1 MKLQINNIDIIPTKE
16 CFNINIHHN
25 ASQRDLEELLE
36 NLPEYYVLIFYDQY
50 YPSRTDPG
58 AYVFVQRTDNDF
70 AVDMGNHGWSTR
82 WQPQSKQMLASLLKL
97 KIGAKDPYI
106 DKIYQVKIEKS
117 ENDAFKT

>member
-16 CFNINIHHN
+16 CFNINTHHN

-97 KIGAKDPYI
+97 NIGAKDPYI

>member
-1 MKLQINNIDIIPTKE
+1 
-16 CFNINIHHN
+16 
-25 ASQRDLEELLE
+25 LLE

-97 KIGAKDPYI
+97 NIGAKDPYI